1 MFALISPNEKT
12 SAYQRIAEVAEQPF
26 PVAAP
31 LHWIEVSASVTAE
44 GYGYDPVTRSAVV
57 VYTPEQ
63 EQP

>member
-1 MFALISPNEKT
+1 MFALISPNEKQGQ
-12 SAYQRIAEVAEQPF
+12 YQRIAEVAEQPF

-44 GYGYDPVTRSAVV
+44 GYGYDLITRSAVV
-57 VYTPEQ
+57 VYTLEQ

>member
-12 SAYQRIAEVAEQPF
+12 GAYQRIAEVAEQPF

-31 LHWIEVSASVTAE
+31 LHWIEVSASVTAD
-44 GYGYDPVTRSAVV
+44 GYGYDLITRSAVV